1 MTDMKENVENS
12 LKQINT
18 ILEDLNRKVL
28 KN

>member
-1 MTDMKENVENS
+1 MTDMGEKVENS
-12 LKQINT
+12 LKQMNT

>member
-1 MTDMKENVENS
+1 MTDMREKVENS